1 MNNIIF
7 VSIIFFLLFII
18 YCFKIIKGNKNN
30 NNIVSENDIQN
41 EIKNNMNNKE
51 TFISDIYN
59 ETMLKLNI
67 IETTRPSI
75 TIYKDENDSSPKLNN
90 ITKYHDNIKIKNF
103 SDITSV
109 NFNKN
114 NDPSNLYYTDV
125 YSFNKKC
132 AGPNGSNTQDNFKVV
147 SLCTIPK
154 NLLLISNSSN
164 VSLINDDS
172 ILTIGYF
179 NEIEREI
186 CENIIK
192 SQESFSNMNN
202 YEFKL
207 INNINEELFNLKKID
222 IFVYYNT
229 LTHPLF
235 KEIKNKDFNLIPYI
249 KNINKDLLKYYFP
262 FYRKKIFTIE
272 KSVDKNL
279 IYNTLQI
286 DTIIFTKK
294 ENNSFNK
301 NYLDLLNYFNEFL
314 KINYYSQYFEF
325 TEISK
330 DWSLEKQDSIKEILE
345 TFENNGDNNEDN
357 NGDNGMLFIINEE
370 TDIEDTLKFKSN
382 SIISNDDIIVY
393 RVDVTELNNLQIV
406 SGDRILFT
414 YEMNNFQANK
424 VYYVAEVEDDHI
436 LIENAKKFELND
448 EEVNIISNQPTNIEL
463 KSKTIQENNLQYGD
477 NVYVIDYG
485 LGIVIKRNDGDGKE
499 SLFIILEEKS
509 NNDNDNENG
518 LTGEYIT
525 VNIQQPCVNE
535 TIYDYEN
542 SLGNTQNSNQ
552 NSNQTIYDV
561 ENTYNNIEITEW
573 DSQCTT
579 NEQCP
584 FYLANKNTTYNEGGC
599 INGYCQLPIGLT
611 RIGYK
616 KYYEVI
622 NENNYPR
629 CRGCDDD
636 NINCCEEQGNSDE
649 FNGPDYI
656 FSTNI

>member
-301 NYLDLLNYFNEFL
+301 NYLDLLNYFN
-314 KINYYSQYFEF
+314 
-325 TEISK
+325 
-330 DWSLEKQDSIKEILE
+330 
-345 TFENNGDNNEDN
+345 
-357 NGDNGMLFIINEE
+357 
-370 TDIEDTLKFKSN
+370 
-382 SIISNDDIIVY
+382 
-393 RVDVTELNNLQIV
+393 
-406 SGDRILFT
+406 
-414 YEMNNFQANK
+414 
-424 VYYVAEVEDDHI
+424 
-436 LIENAKKFELND
+436 
-448 EEVNIISNQPTNIEL
+448 
-463 KSKTIQENNLQYGD
+463 
-477 NVYVIDYG
+477 
-485 LGIVIKRNDGDGKE
+485 
-499 SLFIILEEKS
+499 
-509 NNDNDNENG
+509 
-518 LTGEYIT
+518 
-525 VNIQQPCVNE
+525 
-535 TIYDYEN
+535 
-542 SLGNTQNSNQ
+542 
-552 NSNQTIYDV
+552 
-561 ENTYNNIEITEW
+561 
-573 DSQCTT
+573 
-579 NEQCP
+579 
-584 FYLANKNTTYNEGGC
+584 
-599 INGYCQLPIGLT
+599 
-611 RIGYK
+611 
-616 KYYEVI
+616 
-622 NENNYPR
+622 
-629 CRGCDDD
+629 
-636 NINCCEEQGNSDE
+636 
-649 FNGPDYI
+649 
-656 FSTNI
+656 